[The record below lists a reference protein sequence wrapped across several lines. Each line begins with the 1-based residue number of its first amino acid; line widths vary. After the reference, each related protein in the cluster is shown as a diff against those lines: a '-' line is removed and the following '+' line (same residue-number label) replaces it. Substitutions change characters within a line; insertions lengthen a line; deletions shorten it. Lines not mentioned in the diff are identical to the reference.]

1 MSEKRKRFEGGWEWG
16 DILVGVEKI
25 QNKSVFKIMVY
36 LGERLLFRVQ
46 V

>member
-1 MSEKRKRFEGGWEWG
+1 MGVG
-16 DILVGVEKI
+16 DILIGVEKI